1 MSARGVH
8 AGRRPAPHG
17 RPSTGICRLRHPLPA
32 GTTRIRDRS
41 RHRSTPRQGQ
51 RNPALSSHL
60 ASYPRSGRG
69 ACAPPAAPVPSRLM
83 AYRYPAKNVNASA
96 FMSPV
101 EMNAPSIPRK
111 AQAMAYTYQSR

>member
-51 RNPALSSHL
+51 RDPALSSHL

-69 ACAPPAAPVPSRLM
+69 ACAPPAVPIPSRLM
-83 AYRYPAKNVNASA
+83 AYRYPAKNVNAVA
-96 FMSPV
+96 FFNVMAD
-101 EMNAPSIPRK
+101 NAANTPRK
-111 AQAMAYTYQSR
+111 TQAMA